1 MATKPTTLPR
11 AWADLALY
19 DTGPFIGSVMKVD
32 PGIGIAASGH
42 RPGAAFPTP
51 AEYENYQQYHVT
63 AKWIPW
69 VNAGSFAGAADAHL
83 LETDATGRTQAQGMT
98 LDDAVNETVLN
109 VIGVNTVAPAVF
121 VDSTAGGGP
130 AIQALIDPDSFGFT
144 TEIGAGSGAGV
155 SVSLNNT
162 LAGGAGH
169 DVTDNAGSSG
179 DGFRAVMQGA
189 GDGVVSSTSGS
200 GVAGR
205 FTSTGAN
212 AALSV
217 VGSNAYTSA
226 ALFTGGTAQS
236 IYASATGAAMGAFI
250 RGGTTAGAD
259 GLQAS
264 TQNSTGRALV
274 ASVPNTA
281 TSTAR
286 GLYVSTGTSAA
297 VAAEFVAG
305 GSGASGNYAAIFTG
319 DTTSPTKGIIYMTPQ
334 SADPSAFLFIDGAL
348 AMSSAKGLTGGN
360 TNDNTWRSYWNSVN
374 GYACAFNTVAGY
386 NALGITIPN
395 ATFTAVC
402 VITTANNGDEI
413 KVANSTI
420 LVRLSFSVRSMSAAE
435 SFMSVRVR
443 DTTGAVFTVWER
455 TGIGGGD
462 ASGWAIDANTATKFW
477 VAGPCI
483 EFPVV
488 VPATGTRQYTVFF
501 AAPTVIPFRVRDVT
515 AAFVGTVA

>member
-19 DTGPFIGSVMKVD
+19 DTGPFIGSAMKVD

-69 VNAGSFAGAADAHL
+69 VNDGSFAGAADAHL

-98 LDDAVNETVLN
+98 LDDAVNETVLS
-109 VIGVNTVAPAVF
+109 VIGVNTLAPAVL
-121 VDSTAGGGP
+121 VDSTAGGGSG
-130 AIQALIDPDSFGFT
+130 IQAQVDPNSFGFT
-144 TEIGAGSGAGV
+144 TEIGAGSGTGV
-155 SVSLNNT
+155 SVFLNNT

-169 DVTDNAGSSG
+169 DVSDNAGSSG
-179 DGFRAVMQGA
+179 DGFRAAMSGA
-189 GDGVVSSTSGS
+189 GHGYYATHSGS
-200 GVAGR
+200 GNCINLVH
-205 FTSTGAN
+205 SGAN

-217 VGSNAYTSA
+217 TGSTAYTSA
-226 ALFTGGTAQS
+226 VVVTGGTTQS
-236 IYASATGAAMGAFI
+236 LYVSATTAAMGAFI

-264 TQNSTGRALV
+264 TQNNTGRALV

-319 DTTSPTKGIIYMTPQ
+319 DVTSPTKGIIYMTPQ
-334 SADPSAFLFIDGAL
+334 NADPSAFLFIDGAL
-348 AMSSAKGLTGGN
+348 AMSSTKGLTGGN
-360 TNDNTWRSYWNSVN
+360 TNDNAWRSYWHSLN
-374 GYACAFNTVAGY
+374 GYACAFGTLTNRTTIGANLAY
-386 NALGITIPN
+386 NNVGT
-395 ATFTAVC
+395 
-402 VITTANNGDEI
+402 ITTANDGDELKAANAQI
-413 KVANSTI
+413 IIRVTMAVRPMASAAGVYLGVRVQDTTGVAFTVFERSGAGSGDTAGFKLADNSTTWQ
-420 LVRLSFSVRSMSAAE
+420 SVCFTFIVTVPASGSRSYTLAINRDNAVNCE
-435 SFMSVRVR
+435 VRVR
-443 DTTGAVFTVWER
+443 DIVM
-455 TGIGGGD
+455 D
-462 ASGWAIDANTATKFW
+462 
-477 VAGPCI
+477 
-483 EFPVV
+483 
-488 VPATGTRQYTVFF
+488 
-501 AAPTVIPFRVRDVT
+501 
-515 AAFVGTVA
+515 FVGTVG